1 MFRYQVQR
9 RCGLFTVAQYYIVPK
24 HVYNLSTKLSL
35 ALYTGSNRIGIVS
48 TLQWDMSGID
58 LHAKH
63 DIGQQI
69 SSLARTVFSVSGDPD
84 RTPVVTGTP
93 PGGEPVGPSSKL
105 SHVESSLAPPLNVME
120 RNLGQ
125 QGRRVHQMKYVFCNA
140 YT

>member
-1 MFRYQVQR
+1 MFGYQVQR
-9 RCGLFTVAQYYIVPK
+9 RCGLVTVIQYYIVPQ
-24 HVYNLSTKLSL
+24 HVYHLSTKVSL

-69 SSLARTVFSVSGDPD
+69 SSLARTVFSVSGDSD
-84 RTPVVTGTP
+84 RTPVATGTP
-93 PGGEPVGPSSKL
+93 PGGESVGPLSKL
-105 SHVESSLAPPLNVME
+105 SHVESSLAPLNVME

-125 QGRRVHQMKYVFCNA
+125 QGRRVHQMKYVYCNA
-140 YT
+140 